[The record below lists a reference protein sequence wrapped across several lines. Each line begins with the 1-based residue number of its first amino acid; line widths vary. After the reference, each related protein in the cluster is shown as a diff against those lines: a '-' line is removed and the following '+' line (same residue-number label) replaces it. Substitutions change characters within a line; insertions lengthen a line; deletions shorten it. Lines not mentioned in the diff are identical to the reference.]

1 VGEIMKESYYKEQL
15 SEKQKNEYQE
25 ALDLLEQGKRKKAAK
40 KLNRLLEEKSNFPP
54 ALNKI
59 AVINIYQ
66 NKLNEA
72 QKVLNKILGQDPDY
86 APAITNLGSIA
97 REMGNLERAKKLYHQ
112 AIEVNEDYGPAYNN
126 LGVIYREED
135 NYAESVKYL
144 KKARKKGSISYK
156 LSTDKPFYKEPG
168 CLFVAFLAVVLLI
181 ILYIILT

>member
-1 VGEIMKESYYKEQL
+1 MKESYYIKQL
-15 SEKQKNEYQE
+15 SEEQENEYQE
-25 ALDLLEQGKRKKAAK
+25 CVDLMEQGKRKKAAK
-40 KLNRLLEEKSNFPP
+40 QLNELLEKKSNFPP

-72 QKVLNKILGQDPDY
+72 QKVLNKILEKDPDY

-97 REMGNLERAKKLYHQ
+97 REMGNLERAKKLYYQ

-126 LGVIYREED
+126 LGVIYREEG

-156 LSTDKPFYKEPG
+156 LSPDKPFYKDQG
-168 CLFVAFLAVVLLI
+168 CLFVVFLAVVLI
-181 ILYIILT
+181 IVIYIILITSIA